1 MASALIKEISDD
13 FLTCQIC
20 VEIFRKPKSLDCLHS
35 FCEECLKEYVKPG
48 ETVVKCPTCQ
58 RDTPLK
64 QNGVPELKDNFFI
77 LNLVDTIG
85 ARKKVQH
92 SVDKLPCESCA
103 GKGKVVSRC
112 LTCNDFLCKSC
123 VSGHKTMRAFK
134 GHLVVTLDELRSG
147 NYDGQTE
154 RKEPTCD
161 THPGEKMRFYC
172 KTHSVTVCRDC
183 TVLDHPKP
191 EHNVIN
197 LTEAAKEIRSST
209 QQALKNLKEVLH
221 ETEEEI
227 VATDKAIVDNQT
239 ECKKAEQLVDEK
251 VSDIVTHV
259 MKIGEQ
265 CKENVKA
272 DYGWEE
278 KQKRAKKEELELKK
292 VRLTS
297 TAEFRESLLNHGTDI
312 ELATANKQIR
322 ECEDEL

>member
-20 VEIFRKPKSLDCLHS
+20 LQIFRRPKILDCLHS

-92 SVDKLPCESCA
+92 SVDKLPCDSCA
-103 GKGKVVSRC
+103 GKGEVVARC
-112 LTCNDFLCKSC
+112 LRCNDFLCELC
-123 VSGHKTMRAFK
+123 ASGHKTMRAFK

-147 NYDGQTE
+147 KYDGQTE

-172 KTHSVTVCRDC
+172 KTHSVPICRDC

-191 EHNVIN
+191 EHNVVN
-197 LTEAAKEIRSST
+197 LTEAAEELKFST
-209 QQALKNLKEVLH
+209 QQALKKFKETLH
-221 ETEEEI
+221 RTEEEI
-227 VATDKAIVDNQT
+227 ETTDKAIADNQI

-272 DYGWEE
+272 EYGREE
-278 KQKRAKKEELELKK
+278 KQNRAKKEELELKK

-297 TAEFRESLLNHGTDI
+297 TAEFTESLLSHGTDI
-312 ELATANKQIR
+312 ELATANCIEGKPSKKQ
-322 ECEDEL
+322 